1 MARVVNVDEYE
12 DLARVKMPK
21 MYYDFYA
28 GGAEDKWTLREN
40 RSAFSRI
47 RIRPQVL
54 VDVSHT
60 DLTTSVL
67 GLKIAC
73 PIMVAPTALHKLAHP
88 EGELA
93 TARATAAANTVMV
106 VSTSSSHTIEEI
118 ADTGPGIR
126 FFQLYIFN
134 KVRAMELVARAEKAG
149 YKAIVLTVDT
159 PILGRREDD
168 LRNRLVLPPDVSM
181 KLIDGI
187 GEQHSQPTEPGS
199 SLAAVASEYK
209 DKSITWKD
217 VQAFMKLTKLPFL
230 LKGILTKEDALKAID
245 ICVDGIIVSNHGG
258 RQLDHVPATI
268 SVLEEVAITRNSC
281 YVVAAAAGRCPVFV
295 DGGIRRGTDVFKAL
309 ALGASGVF
317 VGRPVLFGLA
327 IDGEQGV
334 KKVLDMLKDELRTT
348 MVIAG
353 CPTLA
358 HINRSSVQ
366 TPEEKPSS
374 KL

>member
-21 MYYDFYA
+21 MHYDFYA

-67 GLKIAC
+67 GLEIAC

-181 KLIDGI
+181 KLIDDI

-268 SVLEEVAITRNSC
+268 SVLEE
-281 YVVAAAAGRCPVFV
+281 VVAAAAGRCPVFV

>member
-21 MYYDFYA
+21 MHYDFYA

-67 GLKIAC
+67 GLEIAC

-168 LRNRLVLPPDVSM
+168 LRNSISEPFLLVFFL
-181 KLIDGI
+181 
-187 GEQHSQPTEPGS
+187 QPTEPGS

-268 SVLEEVAITRNSC
+268 SVLEE
-281 YVVAAAAGRCPVFV
+281 VVAAAAGRCPVFV